1 MILSK
6 LFRETWIDVCSL
18 VVSSL
23 ILRKLSTPLIIKC
36 YSITLIII
44 FSEEL
49 SMNALNLIGLIVL
62 KQPRLIPIFL
72 LSLRARAVC
81 HKLIVNRHRRII

>member
-1 MILSK
+1 
-6 LFRETWIDVCSL
+6 
-18 VVSSL
+18 
-23 ILRKLSTPLIIKC
+23 
-36 YSITLIII
+36 
-44 FSEEL
+44 
-49 SMNALNLIGLIVL
+49 MNALNLIGLIVL